1 MNEIIC
7 PLCNASSPE
16 KALYCQQCSQPLRC
30 QDCGANLLPIA
41 RACIQCG
48 KLITGRSMRD
58 QAQVGIGSIQ
68 PGYNRL
74 KFHETSDGRD
84 LDFMFS
90 NEAIANIG
98 DSLLSF
104 IGTRPKGNNGSSVE
118 HQQRNQTDLVEVSS
132 EVSPLQPQLPA
143 TSSQAAQSIKSS
155 EELIWKI
162 FKKDDEGVLKLDITS
177 LKATGKWDHIMR
189 LVHLFLY
196 AKMQLKE
203 DEISRTEVYAFLN
216 NLGLLDVHNIA
227 RFINK
232 AQGIS
237 SNEDGTLR
245 LTYEGRT
252 LAQQYIAD
260 VFNDELTNSWP
271 SSSDVRPVSN
281 RTKKPIK
288 KSGERRNGAETNI
301 REWVTHHESQS
312 LVKATSHNII
322 VSLTTQEKGLLS
334 LYALN
339 KVGIEKEVGT
349 SLIKEFLY
357 ETFKV
362 DVPEENLRKALV
374 RASEAK
380 RSFVNYRKG
389 QGYRITPSGCEY
401 IENKLKLKQPQ
412 DITAEI
418 NTRAKE

>member
-16 KALYCQQCSQPLRC
+16 KAFYCHQCSQPLRC

-48 KLITGRSMRD
+48 KLITGRPLRD
-58 QAQVGIGSIQ
+58 QIQVGISSIQ
-68 PGYNRL
+68 PGYNHL

-90 NEAIANIG
+90 NEAIASIG

-118 HQQRNQTDLVEVSS
+118 HQQRNQSDLVEVSS
-132 EVSPLQPQLPA
+132 EVTSLQPQLPA
-143 TSSQAAQSIKSS
+143 ASSQSTLPKDSPEESIWEVFRK
-155 EELIWKI
+155 EEG
-162 FKKDDEGVLKLDITS
+162 GVLKLDITS
-177 LKATGKWDHIMR
+177 LKASSKWDYIMR
-189 LVHLFLY
+189 SVHLYLY

-203 DEISRTEVYAFLN
+203 DKISRPEVYAFLDN
-216 NLGLLDVHNIA
+216 IGLKDANHISQY
-227 RFINK
+227 INK

-245 LTYEGRT
+245 LNYEGRKQ
-252 LAQQYIAD
+252 AQQYIVD
-260 VFNDELTNSWP
+260 IFNDKLVDNWP
-271 SSSDVRPVSN
+271 TSSDTRPSSN
-281 RTKKPIK
+281 RTRKAIK
-288 KSGERRNGAETNI
+288 KNEEHHNNIETNI
-301 REWVTHHESQS
+301 QEWVSHHASQS
-312 LVKATSHNII
+312 LVKAISYNNI
-322 VSLTTQEKGLLS
+322 VSLSSQEKGLLC
-334 LYALN
+334 LYTLN
-339 KVGIEKEVGT
+339 KAGIEKEVPI
-349 SLIKEFLY
+349 SLIPEFLY
-357 ETFKV
+357 KAYNIQISE
-362 DVPEENLRKALV
+362 DNLRRSLD
-374 RASEAK
+374 RANEAK

-418 NTRAKE
+418 NTRSKE